1 MDMAVGVENIEGEVG
16 PWDLEINCM
25 SMFLFEGFEGVG
37 RRHDVV
43 GGQPP
48 PPKILTY
55 SWLILDLVIVHNRR
69 AGY

>member
-1 MDMAVGVENIEGEVG
+1 M
-16 PWDLEINCM
+16 NCM
-25 SMFLFEGFEGVG
+25 SMFLFERFEEFEGVG

-43 GGQPP
+43 GGH

-55 SWLILDLVIVHNRR
+55 SGLIVDLLIVCNRC